1 MNLPDSLSR
10 KAIARTFDRLT
21 PVAWEK
27 LFERE
32 DQNGLEKLRVDGDY
46 PAKAYYETDGIL
58 KWLVRN
64 GHYTHDELTRKL
76 EPRPAPTA
84 TVRTHLLAG

>member
-10 KAIARTFDRLT
+10 RAIARTFDRLSQ
-21 PVAWEK
+21 VAWEK

-46 PAKAYYETDGIL
+46 PSKAYYATEGVIH
-58 KWLVRN
+58 WLVRN
-64 GHYTHDELTRKL
+64 GHYTQEEVTRKI
-76 EPRPAPTA
+76 EGRPSQMG
-84 TVRTHLLAG
+84 TVRTHVLAG